1 MAGKMIST
9 KTKHRLDT
17 WLKLS
22 SMLMLMI
29 NAGLVTLLILMFY
42 AAFTGDGTV
51 IIHINNYNEMILE
64 AYVVMPFIF
73 FFTILTTIYLIHF
86 LRKSL

>member
-17 WLKLS
+17 GMKLI
-22 SMLMLMI
+22 SMLILMI

-51 IIHINNYNEMILE
+51 IIHINNYNEMTLE
-64 AYVVMPFIF
+64 AYLVIPLIF
-73 FFTILTTIYLIHF
+73 FFTITTTIYMIHH
-86 LRKSL
+86 LRKTL